1 VSEANPASDA
11 VSSRRPHPGVRP
23 AKGGEVGTAR
33 DELLALLWEA
43 TFGTRKNFG
52 MYGQIQIQIRDVTPE
67 RLTVTISTRNALEG
81 TWLAENVRNA
91 VLNWLQ
97 DLLPVERFVA
107 VYDNQERGISGE
119 VYDLPYAQEL
129 PNAGALGSSQI
140 LIEQNAGPAREEL
153 RPRFREAWRRYLEE
167 DKR

>member
-1 VSEANPASDA
+1 
-11 VSSRRPHPGVRP
+11 
-23 AKGGEVGTAR
+23 VGTAR
-33 DELLALLWEA
+33 EALLALLQDA
-43 TFGTRKNFG
+43 THGTRKNFG
-52 MYGQIQIQIRDVTPE
+52 MYGQIQIRIRDVTPE

-81 TWLAENVRNA
+81 AWLAENARNA

-107 VYDNQERGISGE
+107 IYDNQERGISGE
-119 VYDLPYAQEL
+119 VYDLPYSQEL
-129 PNAGALGSSQI
+129 PNAGALWSSQI

-167 DKR
+167 EER